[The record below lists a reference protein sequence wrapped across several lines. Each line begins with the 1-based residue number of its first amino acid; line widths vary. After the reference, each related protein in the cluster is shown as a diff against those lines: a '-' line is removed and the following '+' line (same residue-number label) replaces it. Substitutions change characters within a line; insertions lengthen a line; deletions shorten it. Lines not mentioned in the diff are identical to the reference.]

1 MSKKN
6 FGSNLSGLLVFFKD
20 SLHQNFIFLNSLFET
35 QHKLT
40 WTALFVD
47 CNGAVP
53 TNHMFLQS
61 GYSWTSFKGKYF
73 SRTKAVTPVL
83 QSTQFRYDDRV
94 ITCQGYC
101 ILQFW
106 SSRTKRDIMKR
117 SKEKSSMD
125 RRYSKFSRTNWYL
138 HANLDKLRASSY
150 ERGQPGW
157 LGVRDLA
164 SPPFFSQK
172 FSCVHMRSRVAPVT
186 DISVFATEIAATG
199 RNIFPYEHSHAGD
212 RDETFFEKIASLSHH
227 SGQKGVIFALY
238 VFPLQTYAN

>member
-1 MSKKN
+1 M
-6 FGSNLSGLLVFFKD
+6 
-20 SLHQNFIFLNSLFET
+20 
-35 QHKLT
+35 
-40 WTALFVD
+40 ALYPQTTCFYK
-47 CNGAVP
+47 AVIHEP
-53 TNHMFLQS
+53 PS
-61 GYSWTSFKGKYF
+61 RVSKYF
-73 SRTKAVTPVL
+73 SRTKAVTPDL

-106 SSRTKRDIMKR
+106 SNRTKRDIMKR

-138 HANLDKLRASSY
+138 HANLDKLRASWY

-164 SPPFFSQK
+164 SPLFSSQK

-186 DISVFATEIAATG
+186 DISVFATEISATG
-199 RNIFPYEHSHAGD
+199 
-212 RDETFFEKIASLSHH
+212 ETFSHMNTPTRVT
-227 SGQKGVIFALY
+227 GTKPFLRK
-238 VFPLQTYAN
+238 

>member
-1 MSKKN
+1 MRKKN
-6 FGSNLSGLLVFFKD
+6 FGNNLSGLLVFFKD

-73 SRTKAVTPVL
+73 SRTKAVTPDL

-101 ILQFW
+101 ILRQFW
-106 SSRTKRDIMKR
+106 SSPRK
-117 SKEKSSMD
+117 KEIIWKEVRKNHLWTEGIQSS
-125 RRYSKFSRTNWYL
+125 
-138 HANLDKLRASSY
+138 
-150 ERGQPGW
+150 RG
-157 LGVRDLA
+157 L
-164 SPPFFSQK
+164 
-172 FSCVHMRSRVAPVT
+172 T
-186 DISVFATEIAATG
+186 DICTPTWINLGPLDMSAANRVGSVSEISPRLATVFFAKILMCSYVKPGCPGYRHLGFRDGDRGNREKHFPIWTLPRGWPG
-199 RNIFPYEHSHAGD
+199 RNLFWENSI
-212 RDETFFEKIASLSHH
+212 TFAS
-227 SGQKGVIFALY
+227 
-238 VFPLQTYAN
+238 

>member
-1 MSKKN
+1 MRKKN
-6 FGSNLSGLLVFFKD
+6 FGNNLSGLLVFFKD

-106 SSRTKRDIMKR
+106 SSPRKKEIIWKEVRKNHLWTEGIQSSRGLTDICTPTWINLGPLHMSVANR
-117 SKEKSSMD
+117 VGSVSEISP
-125 RRYSKFSRTNWYL
+125 RRRFFRKNSHVFIWEAGLPRLPTSRFSR
-138 HANLDKLRASSY
+138 RRS
-150 ERGQPGW
+150 RQPG
-157 LGVRDLA
+157 
-164 SPPFFSQK
+164 
-172 FSCVHMRSRVAPVT
+172 
-186 DISVFATEIAATG
+186 
-199 RNIFPYEHSHAGD
+199 
-212 RDETFFEKIASLSHH
+212 ETFSHMNTPTRVT
-227 SGQKGVIFALY
+227 GTKPFLRK
-238 VFPLQTYAN
+238 